1 MRDTALSGRT
11 AGRRSGLPGGRLIGA
26 AALAYGAF
34 RMLRSVRREL
44 AEFRECDDRLLRE
57 WTAVPSPAGS
67 GTLRLHAR
75 LREDAPDALAP
86 VVLVHGWGIGSSHFV
101 PLAARLSRHVRVYA
115 PDLPGHGPSDHDL
128 RPLGFAELAEAL
140 AAWMDAR
147 GLRGAILVGHSSGGQ
162 VAAELAARRPDL
174 ASALVLLGPTSDPAA
189 RSLGRTA
196 ARMLVA
202 PAFERPGCA
211 VRTAIDCRHAGLRV
225 LTEEMRQMVAHR
237 VEDILPRV
245 GVPVRVVRGARDP
258 LVSQAWAEDLARRA
272 GAPEPAVV
280 AGSGHAVH
288 YDDPDAVAQL
298 VFELALTMDGAAA
311 PAARP
316 SPEWSAPTAL

>member
-1 MRDTALSGRT
+1 MREPALSGRT
-11 AGRRSGLPGGRLIGA
+11 GARRPGLPGGRLIGA

-34 RMLRSVRREL
+34 RMLRAVRHEL
-44 AEFRECDDRLLRE
+44 ADFRECEGRLRE
-57 WTAVPSPAGS
+57 DWASVPSPAGS

-75 LREDAPDALAP
+75 LREDAPDGLAP

-128 RPLGFAELAEAL
+128 RPLGFAELAEVL

-147 GLRGAILVGHSSGGQ
+147 ELSGAILVGHSSGAQ
-162 VAAELAARRPDL
+162 VAAELAVRRPEL
-174 ASALVLLGPTSDPAA
+174 ASALVLIGPTSDPAA

-211 VRTAIDCRHAGLRV
+211 VRTVLDCRHTGLRV
-225 LTEEMRQMVAHR
+225 LAQEMREMVAHR
-237 VEDILPRV
+237 IEDVLPRV

-258 LVSQAWAEDLARRA
+258 LVPQAWAERLARCA
-272 GAPEPAVV
+272 GAPEPTVV

-298 VFELALTMDGAAA
+298 VFELALTMDGAAVA
-311 PAARP
+311 VRRP